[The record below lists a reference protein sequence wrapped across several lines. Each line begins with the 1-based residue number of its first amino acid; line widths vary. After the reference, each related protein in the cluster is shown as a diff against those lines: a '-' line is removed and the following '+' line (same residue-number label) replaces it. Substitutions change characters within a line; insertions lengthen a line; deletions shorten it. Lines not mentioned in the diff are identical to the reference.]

1 MTHVCVCISRTH
13 PHKPPCTH
21 QAQEHTHSNMCA
33 ACSAPDREGNANK
46 DCLCTPG
53 AHTHTG
59 AHVSSLRH
67 IFMFLL
73 HTCRTQKHSHRHLHG
88 HSLPK
93 HQCTH
98 SYAHTPCYTNTQIL
112 AAHIQVHTHSCV
124 HLCTHSHPLHPH
136 EHTQGSTIRTRAQI
150 RIHICPYQSGSLW
163 FTCIPVSSKQNIYI
177 QVYVKTHTSVQ
188 AHA

>member
-1 MTHVCVCISRTH
+1 MCCTFH
-13 PHKPPCTH
+13 PRQRGKRK
-21 QAQEHTHSNMCA
+21 QGLLMHTC
-33 ACSAPDREGNANK
+33 P
-46 DCLCTPG
+46 
-53 AHTHTG
+53 HTHTG

-73 HTCRTQKHSHRHLHG
+73 HTCRTQKHSHRHLYV

-98 SYAHTPCYTNTQIL
+98 SYAHTPSYTNTQIL
-112 AAHIQVHTHSCV
+112 AAHIKVHTHSCV

-136 EHTQGSTIRTRAQI
+136 EHTQGSAICTHAQI
-150 RIHICPYQSGSLW
+150 RIHICPYQSGSPW

-177 QVYVKTHTSVQ
+177 QAHVKTHTSVQ